1 MGLTFWFGRVLH
13 VFLPFPFPF
22 PFPLF
27 LSSWASISS
36 SVFTLGGGAF
46 GSLQLKNFYQKKT
59 SLKELKIGEYK
70 SEMNCQPACYIC
82 HNQRWSPQKKDKV
95 ILDPRPFPLLC
106 LKKKQYKENQAIKK
120 QGLLKIRLF
129 NKERALEESKRG
141 LIY

>member
-1 MGLTFWFGRVLH
+1 MVWKSSSRLFTFSLS
-13 VFLPFPFPF
+13 LPFSFVF
-22 PFPLF
+22 EF
-27 LSSWASISS
+27 LSLD
-36 SVFTLGGGAF
+36 FFLGFYSGRRGIRVPAIEK
-46 GSLQLKNFYQKKT
+46 LLPEENFFKGTQ
-59 SLKELKIGEYK
+59 IGEYK